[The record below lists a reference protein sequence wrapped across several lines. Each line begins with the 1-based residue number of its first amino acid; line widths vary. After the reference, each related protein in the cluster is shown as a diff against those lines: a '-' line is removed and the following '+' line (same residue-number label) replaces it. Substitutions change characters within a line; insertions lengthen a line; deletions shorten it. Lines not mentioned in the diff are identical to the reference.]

1 MSDEAFDSI
10 FGEGSSSG
18 LIFGNTG
25 GVMEACLRTA
35 YYLIN
40 GQNMDDSKLIETEK
54 IRGIENTKLM
64 EVDLGKYK
72 IKVAAVSKMAEV
84 KNFLKKLKMVLL
96 RLTLLK

>member
-1 MSDEAFDSI
+1 M
-10 FGEGSSSG
+10 
-18 LIFGNTG
+18 
-25 GVMEACLRTA
+25 

-84 KNFLKKLKMVLL
+84 KTFLKKLKMVLL

>member
-1 MSDEAFDSI
+1 
-10 FGEGSSSG
+10 
-18 LIFGNTG
+18 
-25 GVMEACLRTA
+25 
-35 YYLIN
+35 
-40 GQNMDDSKLIETEK
+40 
-54 IRGIENTKLM
+54 M